1 MARLQILE
9 LPEGSNDDRPPFLLV
24 VDQVPTDEAGFD
36 ALRRDLMDDYLA
48 ARTGARAVLVFEDTI
63 DIPANDTSG
72 YAVGGPV
79 EPLLRAADYTSSEAR
94 QLTEERD
101 ELHAE
106 LGLASGQLHSAAL
119 SAIRG
124 KHANIRELIEHI
136 EQAEAE
142 RDEARQWARHGY
154 EIGQRHCG
162 WSDHGV
168 APAWLTE
175 GWPPNIGS
183 CEHLK
188 HAADL
193 EEAAAVRKRVSKEQK
208 AALTDAL
215 GMDRLRDWDDILNA
229 ARGLRTQR
237 DAQAEAIERVRNLHR
252 PVDHRGVTI
261 CWECS
266 AYDLPSQTTDNSPC
280 GIEHCPT
287 LKALS
292 GEWSAPDA

>member
-72 YAVGGPV
+72 Y
-79 EPLLRAADYTSSEAR
+79 LRE
-94 QLTEERD
+94 
-101 ELHAE
+101 
-106 LGLASGQLHSAAL
+106 
-119 SAIRG
+119 
-124 KHANIRELIEHI
+124 
-136 EQAEAE
+136 AEATWTPV
-142 RDEARQWARHGY
+142 DEMEVLRQQARH
-154 EIGQRHCG
+154 
-162 WSDHGV
+162 S
-168 APAWLTE
+168 
-175 GWPPNIGS
+175 
-183 CEHLK
+183 
-188 HAADL
+188 
-193 EEAAAVRKRVSKEQK
+193 EEAEAIRKRVSKEQK

-229 ARGLRTQR
+229 ARGLRTQH

>member
-9 LPEGSNDDRPPFLLV
+9 LPEGSNDDRPPFLLI
-24 VDQVPTDEAGFD
+24 VDQVDDELAED
-36 ALRRDLMDDYLA
+36 IARWPDDIA
-48 ARTGARAVLVFEDTI
+48 KRTGAQHVLCFPGTV
-63 DIPANDTSG
+63 DIPANDTSA
-72 YAVGGPV
+72 YFHNTV
-79 EPLLRAADYTSSEAR
+79 ESGAET
-94 QLTEERD
+94 ERD
-101 ELHAE
+101 KLHAE
-106 LGLASGQLHSAAL
+106 LGLAPGQLHSAAL

-124 KHANIRELIEHI
+124 KHANIRELIGRA

-154 EIGQRHCG
+154 EIGQKHCS

-168 APAWLTE
+168 APDWLTD
-175 GWPPNIGS
+175 GWPPHIDS

-188 HAADL
+188 HAAEL
-193 EEAAAVRKRVSKEQK
+193 EEAEAVRKRVAKEQK

-229 ARGLRTQR
+229 ARGLRTRR
-237 DAQAEAIERVRNLHR
+237 DAQAEAIDRVRDLHR

-266 AYDLPSQTTDNSPC
+266 AYDLLSQTTDNSPC
-280 GIEHCPT
+280 GIEHCST

-292 GEWSAPDA
+292 GERTAPDA